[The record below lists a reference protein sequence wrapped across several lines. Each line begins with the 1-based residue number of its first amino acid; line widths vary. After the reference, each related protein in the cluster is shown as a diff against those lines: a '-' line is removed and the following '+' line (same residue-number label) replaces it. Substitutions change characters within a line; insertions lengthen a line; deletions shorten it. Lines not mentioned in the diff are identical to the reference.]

1 MDPCSEESRNWIRLL
16 LFLCSKPDD
25 LMIKSERSIREIDG
39 GRSRMHIHPDVHT
52 YIFPWFRHSGKNLEL
67 RKRVTEIRRG
77 TQGDQRTRRGERQ
90 SRRLSRREE
99 KKKSSLSSSV
109 RLLICHVYLS
119 PRDRGLHRSGLVQER
134 RLDRGPRKSRGKTG
148 CPRNGPASQWHKPLL
163 TCARIRVRSLKRII
177 V

>member
-1 MDPCSEESRNWIRLL
+1 MNPCSEESRNWIRLL

-67 RKRVTEIRRG
+67 RKRETEIRRG

-99 KKKSSLSSSV
+99 KKKSALSSSV
-109 RLLICHVYLS
+109 RLSICHVS
-119 PRDRGLHRSGLVQER
+119 PGSGIASLRSGA
-134 RLDRGPRKSRGKTG
+134 RKKVR
-148 CPRNGPASQWHKPLL
+148 PGPAKITWKNWLS
-163 TCARIRVRSLKRII
+163 
-177 V
+177 